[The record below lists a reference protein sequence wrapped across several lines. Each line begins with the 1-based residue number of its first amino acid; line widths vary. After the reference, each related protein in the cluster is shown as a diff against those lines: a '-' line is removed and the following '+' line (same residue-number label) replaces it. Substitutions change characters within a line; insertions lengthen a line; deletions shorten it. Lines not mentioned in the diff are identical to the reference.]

1 MNPSAK
7 PAESQSRAQDREPAK
22 GGTKA
27 PHETAYPSG
36 DTPKPHGD
44 KLRHA
49 VEEAAERKT
58 AK

>member
-36 DTPKPHGD
+36 DTPKPQPCR
-44 KLRHA
+44 KHA
-49 VEEAAERKT
+49 SATQHAI
-58 AK
+58 